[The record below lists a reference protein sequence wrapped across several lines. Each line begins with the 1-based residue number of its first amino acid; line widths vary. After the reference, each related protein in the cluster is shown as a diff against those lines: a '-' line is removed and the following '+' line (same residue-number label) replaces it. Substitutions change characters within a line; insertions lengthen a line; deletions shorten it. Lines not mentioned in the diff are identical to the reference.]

1 MAIIIIKMPLKFFMF
16 QLPLQQVTMVKTQ
29 MPLNSSKLVKPK
41 MNQKVMPPQLYKIK
55 IRMLV

>member
-1 MAIIIIKMPLKFFMF
+1 MPLKFFMF